1 MNHLFSRTVTGLMG
15 ILSEPVARRL
25 GLFCGYFASYIC
37 RGRMRLA
44 TRHMSRI
51 LGTETDLGQAAREVF
66 ANYGRYWAE
75 IFWTHSH
82 GIGEVDRNI
91 TVDGIEQLRKARDLG
106 RGMILAFPHLGNWD
120 MAGPVALREHIALTA
135 VVQAPLKL
143 RARNTVI
150 ELQRSLGIEVVF
162 AEPSGLST
170 GALVKK
176 IRSGG
181 AVAFLSDRDMMG
193 TGVPV
198 QFFEEETT
206 LPSGPATLAQLTGAP
221 IFPVAVYFQPD
232 GGHRLVVYPPLE
244 PVTTGSLEQRLRIRT
259 QRLAIALERIVRE
272 APTQW
277 HLLHPNWPSD
287 RRNGLGPV

>member
-1 MNHLFSRTVTGLMG
+1 MG
-15 ILSEPVARRL
+15 ILSEPIARKL
-25 GLFCGYFASYIC
+25 GRFCGYFASYLC

-44 TRHMSRI
+44 ARHMGRV
-51 LGTETDLGQAAREVF
+51 LGSDADLGQAAREVF
-66 ANYGRYWAE
+66 ANYGQYWAE

-82 GIGEVDRNI
+82 GIAEVDGRI
-91 TVDGIEQLRKARDLG
+91 KVDGIEELRKARDLG

-135 VVQAPLKL
+135 VVQAPPKL
-143 RARNTVI
+143 RSRQYVI
-150 ELQRSLGIEVVF
+150 QLQRSLGIEVVF

-176 IRSGG
+176 LRNGG
-181 AVAFLSDRDMMG
+181 AVAFLSDRDVTG

-232 GGHRLVVYPPLE
+232 GGHRLVVQPPLE
-244 PVTTGSLEQRLRIRT
+244 QVTTGSLEQRLRIRT
-259 QRLAIALERIVRE
+259 QRLAIALEKLVKE

-277 HLLHPNWPSD
+277 HLLRPNWPSD
-287 RRNGLGPV
+287 RNGSGPV